1 MSELHG
7 SENAASRR
15 SEGVT
20 KSAGMPHRTR
30 NTERHSAEP
39 APAAPSGVAR
49 QGTRSTLVGSRV
61 RLRDDQTSSTFT
73 TMKEVKNRR
82 RGATRISSKHQ
93 ITIPADALR
102 AAGLEVG
109 DRVVAHADGA
119 GRVVL
124 EREHDIL
131 AEFAGAMTGAYTVNE
146 LDSLRRE
153 WD

>member
-1 MSELHG
+1 
-7 SENAASRR
+7 
-15 SEGVT
+15 
-20 KSAGMPHRTR
+20 
-30 NTERHSAEP
+30 
-39 APAAPSGVAR
+39 
-49 QGTRSTLVGSRV
+49 
-61 RLRDDQTSSTFT
+61 
-73 TMKEVKNRR
+73 MKEVKKRR

-102 AAGLEVG
+102 AAGLEIG

-131 AEFAGAMTGAYTVNE
+131 AEFAGAMTGTYTTNE
-146 LDSLRRE
+146 LDELRRE

>member
-1 MSELHG
+1 M
-7 SENAASRR
+7 
-15 SEGVT
+15 T
-20 KSAGMPHRTR
+20 
-30 NTERHSAEP
+30 
-39 APAAPSGVAR
+39 
-49 QGTRSTLVGSRV
+49 
-61 RLRDDQTSSTFT
+61 
-73 TMKEVKNRR
+73 EVKNRR

-102 AAGLEVG
+102 AAGLEIG

-131 AEFAGAMTGAYTVNE
+131 AEFAGTLTGAYTVSE
-146 LDSLRRE
+146 LDDLRRE